1 MRNLKE
7 VLCRVNIQEVRTFVL
22 DGLDRESWGH
32 KPDTDSYE
40 ERLQKAEIPFWEFL
54 TSLYPEGKEQDAVYE
69 MFCGA
74 ILANQEV
81 YTELGMWLGANLIL
95 ELLQLNPI
103 KGQGHEED
111 NKEG

>member
-1 MRNLKE
+1 
-7 VLCRVNIQEVRTFVL
+7 
-22 DGLDRESWGH
+22 
-32 KPDTDSYE
+32 
-40 ERLQKAEIPFWEFL
+40 
-54 TSLYPEGKEQDAVYE
+54 

>member
-22 DGLDRESWGH
+22 DGLDRESWG
-32 KPDTDSYE
+32 
-40 ERLQKAEIPFWEFL
+40 LQKAEKPFWEFL